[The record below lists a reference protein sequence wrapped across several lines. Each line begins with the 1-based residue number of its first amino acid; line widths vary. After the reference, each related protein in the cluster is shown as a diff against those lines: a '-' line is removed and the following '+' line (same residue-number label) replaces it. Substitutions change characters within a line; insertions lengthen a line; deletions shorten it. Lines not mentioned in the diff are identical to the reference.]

1 MKSQQNN
8 IRQIENSTE
17 KTKTETKIPANPNKN
32 SQKPKEL
39 TIEQAEKALED
50 LKLKLNEEMMGVL
63 DEEQAKDQARDEEI
77 EKIQNEKVRDEK
89 EKEHGFDRAK
99 AQKRIQELAEKH
111 EKALKVFKKKNKL

>member
-1 MKSQQNN
+1 M
-8 IRQIENSTE
+8 
-17 KTKTETKIPANPNKN
+17 
-32 SQKPKEL
+32 
-39 TIEQAEKALED
+39 ED